1 MRRPAAG
8 PLWCGPVSSVPR
20 PRSGLA
26 LATLVVGLLGAPIPC
41 LAPVAFILGGLAM
54 LSIRRTPGL
63 GGARMVVVG
72 MIAPLLMF
80 PVWVSIARPRIAYAR
95 ARLLQEQCRQTL
107 RQIADAE
114 RRRRSDHGAY
124 STSLDELGV
133 RPRRGD
139 PYAYAITPSGLVT
152 CSGNLDEDPAL
163 DVWST
168 SVESGEAHH
177 DAEDLDADQGKEK

>member
-1 MRRPAAG
+1 
-8 PLWCGPVSSVPR
+8 VSSIPGR
-20 PRSGLA
+20 RSGLA

-107 RQIADAE
+107 RQLAGAE
-114 RRRRSDHGAY
+114 QRWRIDHGAY

-133 RPRRGD
+133 HPRRDD
-139 PYAYAITPSGLVT
+139 PYAYRIAPSSGLVT
-152 CSGNLDEDPAL
+152 CSANLDEDPAL

-168 SVESGEAHH
+168 SIEGGEPHH
-177 DAEDLDADQGKEK
+177 DTEDLDADQGKEK